1 MIITRFL
8 TDEVLLERRTGSDD
22 FNGNTYAA
30 GVMIPA
36 RLHSQA
42 QVVRTNDGREIT
54 SDSHVSTVEELR
66 PGDRI
71 TDAYGVGREVV
82 TVRRNKSTNGTF
94 SHFVGYLA

>member
-1 MIITRFL
+1 MIRRFL

-22 FNGNTYAA
+22 FNGNTYAP

-36 RLHSQA
+36 RLHSEA
-42 QVVRTNDGREIT
+42 EVVRSNDGREIV
-54 SDSHVSTVEELR
+54 SDSHVSTREEIS

-71 TDAYGVGREVV
+71 TDAYGVAREVI
-82 TVRRNKSTNGTF
+82 TVRTNKATNGTF

>member
-1 MIITRFL
+1 MINRFL
-8 TDEVLLERRTGSDD
+8 TAEVLLERRTGSDD

-42 QVVRTNDGREIT
+42 EVVRNNDGREIT
-54 SDSHVSTVEELR
+54 SDSHVSTTTEIR

-71 TDAYGVGREVV
+71 TDAYGVAREVV
-82 TVRRNKSTNGTF
+82 TVRRNTNTRGVF